1 MMQLKTM
8 KPTKASKK
16 EFASASRIKNKMH
29 NTSSFFKVSL
39 KTNNKALALAV
50 QAEKQKS
57 MLLQTENLHLR
68 REAQSACFDLATTK
82 HKYRKLLLILKNL
95 YHSTLQH
102 MNMVA
107 ELFPD
112 SALFEASEDDNV
124 LPTDSDNPS
133 IENVAPDPPEVSKDS
148 AELSPEMQPG
158 SPENNMPAVLPTL
171 SRNVST
177 GNAKTDDGKR
187 DSNQQ
192 TLQMESAHQ
201 SNNLREEVNR
211 LSARFSRSGF
221 DRNSLPCRLSNP
233 TSSALTSTE
242 TPSPSAGVNAPC
254 DLMEVVPEHTVV
266 FNTTM
271 EMTQSNASEIV
282 IHRSAEEKTLQKPKC
297 KKKKQRNVVASRPT
311 DSSQVLDEA
320 NSSVKVTPPE
330 LSDTASH
337 TKHQAPESL
346 DKHPKAESQS
356 KLTSRIPKRVK
367 SRVGGHQKGKST
379 KSTLDS
385 ADFVCPA
392 LDDDV
397 LSFAPNQNEE
407 LPIEKDSSKKTKS
420 NITYR
425 KYTKKSQ
432 RRSSISMTSVL
443 SPHDRETGGST
454 VDHNERTDSFAT
466 AELEEPSHSTGGYE
480 PQVNAESAPTSQGH
494 PNSRCRK
501 TFVIY
506 HDVEESLR
514 PCATTD
520 GGSVAP
526 KPSSCKRP
534 WESTQNQ
541 GSLPVNLSDSDNRDD
556 ILPRE
561 ESSAAGYEFQKP
573 KKARKEVSRRSSREK
588 SHFNHDSSDHAKNKN
603 NKKQHHDKGVCPA
616 EDVVYL
622 PDPPDSSFCNV
633 FAFLDDPYAHSED
646 ILKSKSWADRNSKRY
661 RKTSKYCPPD
671 NSARNLRKTF
681 VVSEPKMPPINTM
694 TMLSKEMAADAG
706 EGEAPR
712 QHLGDLL
719 TDETPPWMNSSIA
732 DTEPGSLTCSPKKRA
747 SKGRQVVEETALITP
762 VSSPASRALMSV
774 TNTIANPDKENQGR
788 GRRCKGVVS
797 YKEPSLH
804 SKMRRGDKFTD
815 TMFLDCPVFKGRQK
829 KKKKNKSSSQV
840 PISKE

>member
-254 DLMEVVPEHTVV
+254 D
-266 FNTTM
+266 
-271 EMTQSNASEIV
+271 
-282 IHRSAEEKTLQKPKC
+282 
-297 KKKKQRNVVASRPT
+297 
-311 DSSQVLDEA
+311 
-320 NSSVKVTPPE
+320 
-330 LSDTASH
+330 
-337 TKHQAPESL
+337 QAPESL

-501 TFVIY
+501 TFVISVDHPARIRKEPELLSKDHESY